1 MEARSKYLY
10 VVPAWEKVF
19 SNWAKGLAP
28 ATIRMCYISH
38 RIRGTGYMVV
48 EGTAKLRTGN
58 PPDILLELFTELIP
72 DEQSKKLIGE
82 AVRIG
87 AGQPSLSID
96 CQR

>member
-1 MEARSKYLY
+1 
-10 VVPAWEKVF
+10 
-19 SNWAKGLAP
+19 
-28 ATIRMCYISH
+28 
-38 RIRGTGYMVV
+38 MVV

-96 CQR
+96 SQR